1 MERVIQ
7 NQIEN
12 PLSGELLKEKFNK
25 GDTIEA
31 TVKDSNIVFEK
42 K

>member
-25 GDTIEA
+25 GDTIGA
-31 TVKDSNIVFEK
+31 TVKDSKIVFEK